1 MLLGESMQIAVIS
14 SNRDLGCTEPYHGV
28 PADKWFNWRGQARVR
43 YCSSSLQRMLAFPAA
58 LRRFQPEAVYL
69 NSMFSVVGTL
79 WPLLW
84 LWLFRHQ
91 TRIVLAPRG
100 MLKPSA
106 LGQKSWKK
114 YSLLWVLNATGVM
127 RRVVFHA
134 TASEEVHEIQEAFRR
149 ADIRVISNVPCV
161 PVVSLP
167 PHSKVQGRG
176 KLCFV
181 GRVHPIKNLL
191 WLIELM
197 KRLAL
202 ECRLTVIGPI
212 EDKVYYNR
220 CLAAVAELPTHVIV
234 EFVGVQTEADV
245 RRRLIHADAMILPTL
260 GENFGHSIFEALAV
274 GTPVI
279 ISDRTIW
286 RNLRENN
293 SGWDLSLDR
302 PEAFAAAI
310 DEVAGMD
317 QNHYEH
323 LRRGALDTARHFLK
337 ANPMLDEYHSLFF
350 RT

>member
-1 MLLGESMQIAVIS
+1 MQIAVIS
-14 SNRDLGCTEPYHGV
+14 SNRDLGCADPYHGV
-28 PADKWFNWRGQARVR
+28 PADRWFNWRGQARVR

-58 LRRFQPEAVYL
+58 LHRFRPDSVYL

-106 LGQKSWKK
+106 LEQKSWKK
-114 YSLLWVLNATGVM
+114 YSLLWVLKATGVT

-134 TASEEVHEIQEAFRR
+134 TASEEVREIQQAFRR
-149 ADIRVISNVPCV
+149 ADIRVVSNVPCV
-161 PVVSLP
+161 PVVNLS
-167 PHSKVQGRG
+167 PHSKVQGHG

-191 WLIELM
+191 WLIEVM
-197 KRLAL
+197 KRLAM
-202 ECRLTVIGPI
+202 ECQLTVVGPI
-212 EDKVYYNR
+212 EDKGYYNR
-220 CLAAVAELPTHVIV
+220 CQAAVAELPTHVKV

-245 RRRLIHADAMILPTL
+245 RRRLIHADAMIMPTL
-260 GENFGHSIFEALAV
+260 GENFGHAIFEALAS

-286 RNLRENN
+286 RNLRENHA
-293 SGWDLSLDR
+293 GWDLSLDQ

-310 DEVAGMD
+310 DEIAGMD
-317 QNHYEH
+317 QNRYEV
-323 LRRGALDTARHFLK
+323 LRHGALETARRFLK
-337 ANPMLDEYHSLFF
+337 ANPMRVEYHSLFF
-350 RT
+350 ST